1 MTITTPPPGGSPVPD
16 GRDASCLADS
26 LSVPGARP
34 FPHVPGVRHR
44 TVTVR
49 GVRLHVA
56 EAGSGDPVV
65 LLHGFPQH
73 WYAWRHVIPLL
84 AGQPADLPG
93 LARLRLV
100 GGVAA
105 GL

>member
-1 MTITTPPPGGSPVPD
+1 MPAAPSGD
-16 GRDASCLADS
+16 GA
-26 LSVPGARP
+26 
-34 FPHVPGVRHR
+34 
-44 TVTVR
+44 

-93 LARLRLV
+93 LVRLRLV